1 MMNVEGMTIP
11 ALIFR
16 TRKDNTWKDISSEQ
30 LFSGRRVVV
39 FALPGAFTPTCSSR
53 HLPRYEALTPLLK
66 ENGVDDVLCLS
77 VNDGFVME
85 AWARDQGLKNVQ
97 VLPDGNGDLSRALGM
112 LVDKRHLGFGQ
123 RSWRYSMLVDD
134 GTITKMFSEPVQDG
148 DPFEVS
154 DADTMLDFIAP
165 GTKNT
170 RPPEVTIKCTL

>member
-1 MMNVEGMTIP
+1 MMNVEGMAIP
-11 ALIFR
+11 SLIFR
-16 TRKDNTWKDISSEQ
+16 TRKDNAWQDVSSEQ

-53 HLPRYEALTPLLK
+53 HLPRYEALTPMFK

-85 AWARDQGLKNVQ
+85 AWARDQGLENVR

-112 LVDKRHLGFGQ
+112 LVDKGHLGFGQ

-134 GTITKMFSEPVQDG
+134 GTITKMFSEPAKDG

-165 GTKNT
+165 GTRKK